1 MKKTLTEDFQDTVS
15 KFHIWNKSILDVLTK
30 LGMANAK
37 MNRAA
42 IKSVTGC
49 GCIEIEGK
57 KNIVEF
63 DSKGD
68 GSQIKGVM
76 CEDCRA
82 NLEKEIGENL
92 YYIISLCNA
101 LNLNI
106 DKIIQKELERVKT
119 LGKYNLM

>member
-30 LGMANAK
+30 LGMSNAK
-37 MNRAA
+37 MNRAT

-49 GCIEIEGK
+49 GCIEIDGRK
-57 KNIVEF
+57 SVVEF
-63 DSKGD
+63 DKSSGT
-68 GSQIKGVM
+68 QIKGVL
-76 CEDCRA
+76 CDDCRGEI
-82 NLEKEIGENL
+82 EKEIGENL

-101 LNLNI
+101 LDLNV